1 MAYFPNNGQINM
13 SGATTDWRL
22 HLSEDERKIN
32 VGRLYKG
39 LELLN
44 QPPTY
49 RFHIS
54 KQWENDSYNSA
65 NSKDEYNQLIGAKLR
80 ELTTKIQRT
89 AQIRQ
94 QQQTQRN
101 AAPSQQPQVAQ
112 QQSQQAQTLLPQQL
126 QNSQPQQLQQ
136 QILTQTLQQQQQP
149 VPSPQQQQQAQAQRF
164 LLQQRQLLQQ
174 QQINA
179 QQTARQQ
186 QIYQQLL
193 QNPALQQNQL
203 RRMQLQRQSQQP
215 PQQLQATPQQIAAV
229 SNNFIR
235 PPASQVPSS
244 PKPTQ
249 PGAHRLNLL
258 PPQVLNALGI
268 PPDTQQVSPE
278 VLKRINAYMA
288 MVQQQQQAAQQ
299 SNAQQDGTMQS
310 PVKVNPQSVS
320 NVAGPSMK
328 LPSNVA
334 IQSPVNP
341 MKGQAPSQSPG
352 AMFLMTNAGPSIT
365 NSLGTTPSQ
374 SPAIVNSS
382 PIAMSNKTTPNMSPN
397 AASTKLAAANLTA
410 PQLKIPQNKLVSPAV
425 QNASVAP
432 NLGIKVPSGVGIQ
445 NLGLMSGFQGANA
458 TIGRPNVM
466 MHTAANSAANA
477 NTIMLVNSNNTANQG
492 IVASN
497 GAKAA
502 AMNAIF
508 ANTTR
513 PSTQPL
519 NVNAMSIINNSTTQP
534 GSLATLTE
542 KEEKEALAMISQID
556 SRAREKNIQY
566 HEIDLSEEDKRQI
579 RIKLQELTPLYKKVD
594 EVLPYFWHYT
604 RSSQGTYRLL
614 GMKYMIEDQLN
625 ALPSGKYLLKLDL
638 VENLL
643 LQFRKYFDFVDSRRR
658 GIEDTSG
665 FMNFRTVVP
674 PQQPQPNVDSLLIRP
689 RINSSDL
696 KLPVTQR
703 HVNDSSGTSG
713 SSSIPPKKRQSSVDQ
728 DIQQSN
734 KRQQTDSNSI
744 NRTTDGPQNISA
756 EILTT
761 NTTNQNNPIVIP
773 DDVKPTSSEVQ
784 ESDKNGVT
792 TEDYHAGSQLLT
804 NRLNKLKSISVMRS
818 GPTMVQRQMIE
829 GYSPCEES
837 EQRAIMVSLINTA

>member
-1 MAYFPNNGQINM
+1 
-13 SGATTDWRL
+13 
-22 HLSEDERKIN
+22 
-32 VGRLYKG
+32 
-39 LELLN
+39 
-44 QPPTY
+44 
-49 RFHIS
+49 
-54 KQWENDSYNSA
+54 
-65 NSKDEYNQLIGAKLR
+65 
-80 ELTTKIQRT
+80 
-89 AQIRQ
+89 
-94 QQQTQRN
+94 
-101 AAPSQQPQVAQ
+101 
-112 QQSQQAQTLLPQQL
+112 
-126 QNSQPQQLQQ
+126 
-136 QILTQTLQQQQQP
+136 
-149 VPSPQQQQQAQAQRF
+149 
-164 LLQQRQLLQQ
+164 
-174 QQINA
+174 
-179 QQTARQQ
+179 
-186 QIYQQLL
+186 
-193 QNPALQQNQL
+193 
-203 RRMQLQRQSQQP
+203 
-215 PQQLQATPQQIAAV
+215 
-229 SNNFIR
+229 
-235 PPASQVPSS
+235 
-244 PKPTQ
+244 
-249 PGAHRLNLL
+249 NLL

-268 PPDTQQVSPE
+268 PPDTQQVTPE
-278 VLKRINAYMA
+278 ILKRINTYMA

-334 IQSPVNP
+334 PVNP

-352 AMFLMTNAGPSIT
+352 AMFMMTNAGPSIT

-382 PIAMSNKTTPNMSPN
+382 PVAMSNKTTPNMSPN
-397 AASTKLAAANLTA
+397 AASNKLVAASLTA
-410 PQLKIPQNKLVSPAV
+410 PQLKIPQNKLVNAAV
-425 QNASVAP
+425 KNASVAP
-432 NLGIKVPSGVGIQ
+432 NLGIKVPSGVGINAVQ
-445 NLGLMSGFQGANA
+445 NLGLMSGFQGANV
-458 TIGRPNVM
+458 TIGRPSVM

-477 NTIMLVNSNNTANQG
+477 NAIMLVNSNNTANQG

-497 GAKAA
+497 GTKATMIA
-502 AMNAIF
+502 QNAIF

-519 NVNAMSIINNSTTQP
+519 NVNAVP
-534 GSLATLTE
+534 TLTE

-658 GIEDTSG
+658 GIEDNTSG
-665 FMNFRTVVP
+665 FMNFRPVVP

-689 RINSSDL
+689 RINPSDL
-696 KLPVTQR
+696 KLPVTQK
-703 HVNDSSGTSG
+703 HVSDSSGTSG
-713 SSSIPPKKRQSSVDQ
+713 SSSIPAKKRQSSVDQ
-728 DIQQSN
+728 DVQSN

-744 NRTTDGPQNISA
+744 NRTTDGAQNISA

-761 NTTNQNNPIVIP
+761 NTANQNNPIVIP
-773 DDVKPTSSEVQ
+773 DDAKPASSEAQ
-784 ESDKNGVT
+784 ESDRNGVT

>member
-1 MAYFPNNGQINM
+1 MAYFPNSGQINM

-22 HLSEDERKIN
+22 LLSEDERKIN

-49 RFHIS
+49 RFHLS

-80 ELTTKIQRT
+80 DLTNKIQRS
-89 AQIRQ
+89 AQIRQQ

-101 AAPSQQPQVAQ
+101 AAPSQQ
-112 QQSQQAQTLLPQQL
+112 S
-126 QNSQPQQLQQ
+126 
-136 QILTQTLQQQQQP
+136 
-149 VPSPQQQQQAQAQRF
+149 QQQQQAQAQRF
-164 LLQQRQLLQQ
+164 LLQQQ
-174 QQINA
+174 
-179 QQTARQQ
+179 
-186 QIYQQLL
+186 
-193 QNPALQQNQL
+193 
-203 RRMQLQRQSQQP
+203 QRQV
-215 PQQLQATPQQIAAV
+215 AAAQIAAV
-229 SNNFIR
+229 QAQSNNFIR
-235 PPASQVPSS
+235 PAASQVPSS

-249 PGAHRLNLL
+249 PGAHRPNLL
-258 PPQVLNALGI
+258 QQQVLNNLGI
-268 PPDTQQVSPE
+268 PPDTQLSPE

-288 MVQQQQQAAQQ
+288 MLP
-299 SNAQQDGTMQS
+299 N
-310 PVKVNPQSVS
+310 
-320 NVAGPSMK
+320 NVT
-328 LPSNVA
+328 

-352 AMFLMTNAGPSIT
+352 TMFMMPNAGPSIT

-382 PIAMSNKTTPNMSPN
+382 PVTMSNKTTPNMSPN
-397 AASTKLAAANLTA
+397 SASAKLAAANLATANLAA
-410 PQLKIPQNKLVSPAV
+410 PQLKIPQNKLVSSAV

-432 NLGIKVPSGVGIQ
+432 NLGIKVPSGVGINTVQ

-458 TIGRPNVM
+458 TIGRPNVI
-466 MHTAANSAANA
+466 MHTTANSAANA
-477 NTIMLVNSNNTANQG
+477 NAIMLAVNSNNAANQG

-502 AMNAIF
+502 MMAAQNAMF
-508 ANTTR
+508 ANATR
-513 PSTQPL
+513 PSMTQPL
-519 NVNAMSIINNSTTQP
+519 NMSAVRPKFPIMRPNVPNAQMPIINNSTTQP

-579 RIKLQELTPLYKKVD
+579 RIKLQELTPMYKKVD

-643 LQFRKYFDFVDSRRR
+643 QQFRKYFVFVDSRRR

-665 FMNFRTVVP
+665 LMNIHP
-674 PQQPQPNVDSLLIRP
+674 
-689 RINSSDL
+689 
-696 KLPVTQR
+696 LPTTQR
-703 HVNDSSGTSG
+703 HVSDSSGTSG
-713 SSSIPPKKRQSSVDQ
+713 SSSIPAKKRQSSVDQ
-728 DIQQSN
+728 DVQQSN
-734 KRQQTDSNSI
+734 KRQQTNSNSI
-744 NRTTDGPQNISA
+744 NRTVDGTQNISA
-756 EILTT
+756 EILTN
-761 NTTNQNNPIVIP
+761 NTANPNNPIVIP
-773 DDVKPTSSEVQ
+773 DDAKQPSSEAL
-784 ESDKNGVT
+784 ELDKNGTT

-804 NRLNKLKSISVMRS
+804 NKLNKLKSISPRVMRS
-818 GPTMVQRQMIE
+818 GPTMAPRQMIE
-829 GYSPCEES
+829 GYSSCEES